1 MGLHVGRTSCMHV
14 AKWGHVYVFMGVCM
28 YVPGSSGPR
37 SQKSPIAAT
46 SLTYKT
52 WLFLRI
58 DLAEDDSKQYT
69 HIGLHSL
76 LRTIT
81 LLVSYAP
88 KTGNAYTSTSIG
100 VLRVHLLSAEV
111 DLCVIYLNRVVKLL
125 IMPYVTRVI
134 CPVFNR
140 WPCWYCYM

>member
-1 MGLHVGRTSCMHV
+1 
-14 AKWGHVYVFMGVCM
+14 M
-28 YVPGSSGPR
+28 YVPGSSWPKVAEEPA
-37 SQKSPIAAT
+37 SCDFPYLKNMVV
-46 SLTYKT
+46 
-52 WLFLRI
+52 LRI

-88 KTGNAYTSTSIG
+88 KTGNAYTSGSIG
-100 VLRVHLLSAEV
+100 VLRVHLLSAEIA
-111 DLCVIYLNRVVKLL
+111 LCVIYLNRVVKLL

-134 CPVFNR
+134 CRVFNR
-140 WPCWYCYM
+140 WPCWYCFM